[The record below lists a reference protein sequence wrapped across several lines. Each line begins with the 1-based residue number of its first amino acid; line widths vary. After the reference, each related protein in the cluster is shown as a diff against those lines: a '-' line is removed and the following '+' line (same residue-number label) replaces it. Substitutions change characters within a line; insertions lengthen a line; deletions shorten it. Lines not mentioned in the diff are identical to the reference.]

1 MPPSWALPT
10 LRTRAVAV
18 AVAAVDVA
26 AVAVP
31 VAAVDVPVAAVS
43 VYGDVQWKYRLNQK
57 LAPLN
62 YSA

>member
-1 MPPSWALPT
+1 MLAPLATDWVLPT

-18 AVAAVDVA
+18 AVYVAVAAVDVA
-26 AVAVP
+26 
-31 VAAVDVPVAAVS
+31 VAAVA
-43 VYGDVQWKYRLNQK
+43 VYGDVQWKYRLNQ